1 MSGRGELNSGY
12 MHPMGA
18 PCPHALS
25 VGVRGIEPRLQAP
38 HARVLPLYY
47 TPASKA
53 GGYYRYTTPRI
64 LILYYYNFIKK
75 EKCY

>member
-12 MHPMGA
+12 MHPM
-18 PCPHALS
+18 HA
-25 VGVRGIEPRLQAP
+25 
-38 HARVLPLYY
+38 
-47 TPASKA
+47 
-53 GGYYRYTTPRI
+53 YYRYTTPRI